1 MIGFLY
7 LFFGVSLAFLG
18 ALPLGTVNLS
28 VVHTTIRYN
37 LISAMKI
44 VIAAAFAEII
54 LSFFALHCSMY
65 VNDFISKNQIINVII
80 AVVLV
85 LVGSALFFVKKEQKE
100 KDENAKHPSFS
111 NAVKGFLLALLN
123 PPVLVFWLFAFTFV
137 ESKEWLH
144 INIMRPI
151 HELILFFIG
160 VYVGKFLALF
170 LYGKLSV
177 LIQNKVQNISKY
189 LNKGIGAILF
199 IIGTFQLVKMFLS

>member
-1 MIGFLY
+1 MNLLY

-54 LSFFALHCSMY
+54 LSYFALHCSML
-65 VNDFISKNQIINVII
+65 VNDFISQNKIINVII

-85 LVGSALFFVKKEQKE
+85 IVGATLFFLKKEQKE
-100 KDENAKHPSFS
+100 KKSKQSSFS
-111 NAVKGFLLALLN
+111 NVMKGFLLALIN

-137 ESKEWLH
+137 ESKQWLP
-144 INIMRPI
+144 INIMRPLD
-151 HELILFFIG
+151 ELILFFMG

-199 IIGTFQLVKMFLS
+199 VIGSFQLVKMFLA